1 MSFNSTLYLKD
12 NDLPLDS
19 FIKPKV
25 TKLHYQ
31 LTRNHPEW
39 SALARAFPNL
49 IDLELSHSDNVPS
62 RVPDAALF
70 SCFDKLECLRGLG
83 LHLFPKSGHLE
94 HTAALSHLILINS
107 EGETLPPWLKSI
119 KNISG
124 LTLVRPSTASL
135 DDLNELPF
143 LSTVTLELHHYDH
156 PYDLP
161 IPSFACLLKA
171 PALSKLELE
180 LSPQTQDT
188 AYLTP
193 LACLVDLPQHIELK
207 LNVYNRIARSDELN
221 KLLGMLQNAELTDKQ
236 RRHYWL
242 LLLATPKPKNL
253 QSEKLDARFHL
264 TFMEAKFNPV
274 KVQAQAWLRT
284 RAQTDAQRRPLGSD
298 SVLFICGKSG
308 FKATELKDKSTEL
321 GFMLSK
327 KLDSKVTHI
336 LLGSNPKQTA
346 AIDVEQHLIIDD
358 TVLSQWFSTDA
369 PKFLQQ
375 TSAAPMLGNVLDMLG
390 SPDETSH
397 LVAVTMLEQGG
408 ITSEMQ
414 LPLFLIIKTTDN
426 KALRKQIQTLLAG
439 LGDNVFQLAVQD
451 KVMFDGKMR
460 ELDKHGDPQGEGPVY
475 KKLKGL
481 TKRWGK
487 ALCDEFSLLYFN
499 RFGEGLLWLLSQKEE
514 LALRQQAI
522 EALIEGERL
531 NWHKGCGFERM
542 LTQGDDEHRVN
553 CHLKPHI
560 FLCHDVL
567 HNVKVPLPTKL
578 PSKTRITEL
587 DLHNCLLGE
596 LPANIVHY
604 EDVTKLNLHFNHLS
618 SLPATLAILS
628 KIEDL
633 DLSYNHFDEFPAVL
647 VKLTNLKRLD
657 LRRARQPAGRI
668 FSYHYDTSQG
678 YQPIRAPQAFRE
690 AFPDCEILEDE

>member
-19 FIKPKV
+19 VIKPKV

-39 SALARAFPNL
+39 SELARAFPNL
-49 IDLELSHSDNVPS
+49 IDLEISHSGNVPS

-70 SCFDKLECLRGLG
+70 SSFDKLECLRGLG
-83 LHLFPKSGHLE
+83 LQLFPKSRHSE
-94 HTAALSHLILINS
+94 QAATLSHLILINS
-107 EGETLPPWLKSI
+107 DGETLPPWLKSI

-124 LTLVRPSTASL
+124 LTLVRPSMASL
-135 DDLNELPF
+135 DELSELPF
-143 LSTVTLELHHYDH
+143 LSNIKLELHHYDH
-156 PYDLP
+156 PNDLP

-171 PALSKLELE
+171 PALRQLEIE
-180 LSPQTQDT
+180 LSPQAQDT
-188 AYLTP
+188 AYLAP

-207 LNVYNRIARSDELN
+207 LNVYSRVARSDELN
-221 KLLGMLQNAELTDKQ
+221 KLLGILQNAELTGEQ

-274 KVQAQAWLRT
+274 KVLAQAWLRS
-284 RAQTDAQRRPLGSD
+284 RAQVDAQRSPLGPD
-298 SVLFICGKSG
+298 CVLFICGKSG
-308 FKATELKDKSTEL
+308 FKATELKEKAAEL
-321 GFMLSK
+321 GFSLSK
-327 KLDSKVTHI
+327 TLDSKVTHI
-336 LLGSNPKQTA
+336 VLGSNPKLTA
-346 AIDVEQHLIIDD
+346 AIDVDQHLIIDD
-358 TVLSQWFSTDA
+358 TVLSQWFSADA

-375 TSAAPMLGNVLDMLG
+375 TSAAPMLDNVLDMLR

-397 LVAVTMLEQGG
+397 LVAITMLEQGG

-414 LPLFLIIKTTDN
+414 LPLFLILKTTDN

-439 LGDNVFQLAVQD
+439 LGDNLFQLAVQD
-451 KVMFDGKMR
+451 RVTFDGKMR
-460 ELDKHGDPQGEGPVY
+460 GLNKHGDPIGEGAVY

-481 TKRWGK
+481 NKRWGK

-499 RFGEGLLWLLSQKEE
+499 RFGEGLLWLLNQKEE

-522 EALIEGERL
+522 QALVEGERL

-542 LTQGDDEHRVN
+542 LTLGDDDRRVN
-553 CHLKPHI
+553 CHLYPDI
-560 FLCHDVL
+560 YLRSDEL
-567 HNVKVPLPTKL
+567 HNIKAPLPVEL

-596 LPANIVHY
+596 LPANIMHY
-604 EDVTKLNLHFNHLS
+604 VDVTVLNLHFNHLS
-618 SLPATLAILS
+618 SLPATLATLS
-628 KIEDL
+628 NIEDL

-647 VKLTNLKRLD
+647 FKLTNLKRLD
-657 LRRARQPAGRI
+657 LRRARQPTGRI
-668 FSYHYDTSQG
+668 FNHHYDTSQG
-678 YQPIRAPQAFRE
+678 YQPISAPKAFRD
-690 AFPDCEILEDE
+690 ALPDCEILEDL